1 MEEIAYANK
10 HTRKKSKI
18 QGLEFVRKYGVIF
31 GLIGVIFFFGVAETE
46 YFFTISNFMTIA
58 KQSAVN
64 ILLALG
70 EMYVI
75 LTGGIDLSVS
85 SVAGLSGAVF
95 AGTTLSSGGNV
106 LLGALAAIITGI
118 AFGVFNGLVVAYGKL
133 PPFIATLAT
142 MSVGRGLLLMYTNG
156 APIWGLPD
164 SFEFLGQGSIFGI
177 PVPFILVII
186 STLIVWLILSYTSFG
201 RSVYATGGNI
211 KASYAAG
218 IKIEFILISVFAISS
233 FFAALGGMVLTS
245 RLGSAQ
251 PNAATGYELD
261 AIAAVVVG
269 GTSLFGGEGWV
280 LGTLLGGLL
289 MGTLNNG
296 MAIMNVSPYVQ
307 QVIKGM
313 VILLAVLPSTIS
325 KKFWNE

>member
-1 MEEIAYANK
+1 MK
-10 HTRKKSKI
+10 KKSQSIYFPKKVVN
-18 QGLEFVRKYGVIF
+18 LDFLRKYGVIF
-31 GLIGVIFFFGVAETE
+31 GMIGVIVFFSIAEYE
-46 YFFTISNFMTIA
+46 YFFTVSNFMTIA

-70 EMYVI
+70 EMFVI
-75 LTGGIDLSVS
+75 LSAGIDLSVG
-85 SVAGLSGAVF
+85 SVAGLAGAIF
-95 AGTTLSSGGNV
+95 AGTTLASGGSTV
-106 LLGALAAIITGI
+106 VGALAALGVGV

-142 MSVGRGLLLMYTNG
+142 MSIGRGLLLMYTNG
-156 APIWGLPD
+156 APIWGLPQ
-164 SFEFLGQGSIFGI
+164 SFEFLGQGNFLGI
-177 PVPFILVII
+177 PVPLVVVIL
-186 STLIVWLILSYTSFG
+186 STLLVWMIQSNTTFG

-211 KASYAAG
+211 EAAYAAG
-218 IKIEFILISVFAISS
+218 INVKKVLVSVFAISS

-269 GTSLFGGEGWV
+269 GTSLFGGQGWV
-280 LGTLLGGLL
+280 VGTLLGGFL

-307 QVIKGM
+307 QVVKGL
-313 VILLAVLPSTIS
+313 VIILAVLPSTLS